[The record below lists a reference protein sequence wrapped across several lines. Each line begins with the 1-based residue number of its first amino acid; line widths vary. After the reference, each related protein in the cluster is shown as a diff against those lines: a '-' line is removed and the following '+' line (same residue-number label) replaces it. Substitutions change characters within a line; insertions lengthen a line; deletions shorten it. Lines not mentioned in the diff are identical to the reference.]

1 MRVGILTSGGDCQAL
16 NATMRGLALTLYRNV
31 KDVEIIG
38 FIDGYKGL
46 MYEKYKKMK
55 PKDFYD
61 ILNVGGSILG
71 NSRCPFKRMR
81 IIENGFDKVKAMKN
95 TYKKLELDCLVV
107 LGGNGS
113 IKSAN
118 MLSQEG
124 LNVIAL
130 PKTIDNDLAVTDH
143 TPGFGSAAK
152 FIAATMKEIIR
163 DGLVYDYP
171 TVTIVEIMGRNAGWL
186 TAAAALAKS
195 DDCEGVDLIYL
206 PEKVFDIDHFMARVK
221 EIAAKGRSMVIAV
234 SEGIKVADGRYVFE
248 LSEHVE
254 FVDAFGHKQLAGSAK
269 FLANKIGAELGIKTR
284 AIELSTLQRCAAHMT
299 SRTDITEAY
308 NVGGAAVKAAFEG
321 ETGKVVVLKRVS
333 DDPYMCITETHDVH
347 QIANI
352 EKKVPLEWI
361 TEDDFVT
368 EDLIHYIR
376 PLIQAELSPIMVDGL
391 PRHLNVNMD

>member
-130 PKTIDNDLAVTDH
+130 PKTIDNDAWGTDY
-143 TPGFGSAAK
+143 TFGYSSATAIATRYLDEIK
-152 FIAATMKEIIR
+152 TTAASHSRVFVIEVMGHKVGHICLSAGIAAGADVI
-163 DGLVYDYP
+163 L
-171 TVTIVEIMGRNAGWL
+171 
-186 TAAAALAKS
+186 
-195 DDCEGVDLIYL
+195 L
-206 PEKVFDIDHFMARVK
+206 PEIPYDIKVVAKKVK
-221 EIAAKGRSMVIAV
+221 ETLKNEKNYAIIACAEGAISEADALMKRKDYKAKVLARNGRSVAY
-234 SEGIKVADGRYVFE
+234 EVADE
-248 LSEHVE
+248 LSQEIDAEIRVSCIGHAQRGGHPDSYDREISTRFGVEGARLIIKKHYGEYVVLQGNHVTHIPLE
-254 FVDAFGHKQLAGSAK
+254 ATAGKLKYVDTEGEIVQSAK
-269 FLANKIGAELGIKTR
+269 HVGI
-284 AIELSTLQRCAAHMT
+284 S
-299 SRTDITEAY
+299 
-308 NVGGAAVKAAFEG
+308 FG
-321 ETGKVVVLKRVS
+321 E
-333 DDPYMCITETHDVH
+333 
-347 QIANI
+347 
-352 EKKVPLEWI
+352 
-361 TEDDFVT
+361 
-368 EDLIHYIR
+368 
-376 PLIQAELSPIMVDGL
+376 
-391 PRHLNVNMD
+391 

>member
-130 PKTIDNDLAVTDH
+130 PKTIDNDAWGTDY
-143 TPGFGSAAK
+143 TFGYSSATAIATRYLDEIK
-152 FIAATMKEIIR
+152 TTAASHSRVFVIEVMGHKVGHICLSAGIAAGADVI
-163 DGLVYDYP
+163 P
-171 TVTIVEIMGRNAGWL
+171 T
-186 TAAAALAKS
+186 
-195 DDCEGVDLIYL
+195 
-206 PEKVFDIDHFMARVK
+206 
-221 EIAAKGRSMVIAV
+221 IAA
-234 SEGIKVADGRYVFE
+234 
-248 LSEHVE
+248 
-254 FVDAFGHKQLAGSAK
+254 
-269 FLANKIGAELGIKTR
+269 
-284 AIELSTLQRCAAHMT
+284 
-299 SRTDITEAY
+299 
-308 NVGGAAVKAAFEG
+308 
-321 ETGKVVVLKRVS
+321 
-333 DDPYMCITETHDVH
+333 
-347 QIANI
+347 IANANNF
-352 EKKVPLEWI
+352 L
-361 TEDDFVT
+361 F
-368 EDLIHYIR
+368 LILLLLPIISFFFTFFQLYLFNNTFKIFQHKSVFLDSTKIFHIKI
-376 PLIQAELSPIMVDGL
+376 LLS
-391 PRHLNVNMD
+391 LN